1 MLRVDVSRR
10 RCVKAEELSDSVEW
24 SYDYGNLS
32 GTAGDLHSSQS
43 KFGTGVFFVY
53 GSQRDLKHSRPGPA
67 KTGQAQGKAE
77 EKQEEQGNGFS

>member
-43 KFGTGVFFVY
+43 KFGTGVYFCIWLPKKPEALPSGT
-53 GSQRDLKHSRPGPA
+53 GSDRLNLKKS
-67 KTGQAQGKAE
+67 
-77 EKQEEQGNGFS
+77 